1 LRADV
6 MKTSIRIFRA
16 GSGLAVMAALLALYG
31 CGSSSGSA
39 DVSHSKQKN
48 SARRVTDPSSRPPE
62 DMVAAVSVGKGG
74 PPVGLKFELRSQPQA
89 GQTVDLDIAVLPD
102 APAIDR
108 IDGKFDGGEN
118 LPLVEGGDLATIERP
133 AQGTVIRHLVRL
145 LPKQDGIFTVTAA
158 VTVTLTND
166 SITRTFTIPVVVG
179 EGLPELTAK
188 SEVAEGDSAARMPA
202 KSHQ

>member
-1 LRADV
+1 MR
-6 MKTSIRIFRA
+6 TSTRISRA
-16 GSGLAVMAALLALYG
+16 GLGLAVAALLALYG
-31 CGSSSGSA
+31 CGASSGGA
-39 DVSHSKQKN
+39 DASHSKQKS
-48 SARRVTDPSSRPPE
+48 SAKRVTDPSTRSPE
-62 DMVAAVSVGKGG
+62 EMVAAVSVGKGG

-89 GQTVDLDIAVLPD
+89 GQEVDLDIAVLPD

-118 LPLVEGGDLATIERP
+118 LPLIEGGDLATIEKP
-133 AQGTVIRHLVRL
+133 AQGTVIRHVIRL

-158 VTVTLTND
+158 VTVTLPND

-188 SEVAEGDSAARMPA
+188 SEAADGEPA
-202 KSHQ
+202 AGTPSKSH